1 MLVRQRTAISCVIGV
16 RSRQVWFPLVC
27 SSITSLQLLKEGW
40 SGQCAL
46 PCTAFP
52 PISIHLLRS
61 NRLRLIFPTLPLR
74 TSPNYTLDQNSFRG
88 IVKRQKV
95 AKNCVS
101 ILIPPAPCYL
111 DRSSVQLHAK
121 GQKWANSKS
130 LFDLGKS
137 LEAKWSHTRRW
148 VCLLSTCQQSLTF
161 KQKFLNK
168 SHEM

>member
-1 MLVRQRTAISCVIGV
+1 MLLECLCARDL
-16 RSRQVWFPLVC
+16 PYLVLSEWDHTEFGFHLNVVLSPGC
-27 SSITSLQLLKEGW
+27 NYWTRGGAASV
-40 SGQCAL
+40 
-46 PCTAFP
+46 PCLAPPSP

-61 NRLRLIFPTLPLR
+61 NRPRLIFPPLPLW

-88 IVKRQKV
+88 IVKRQKI

-137 LEAKWSHTRRW
+137 LEQNEAIQDDGF
-148 VCLLSTCQQSLTF
+148 VFCQLVG
-161 KQKFLNK
+161 N
-168 SHEM
+168 H